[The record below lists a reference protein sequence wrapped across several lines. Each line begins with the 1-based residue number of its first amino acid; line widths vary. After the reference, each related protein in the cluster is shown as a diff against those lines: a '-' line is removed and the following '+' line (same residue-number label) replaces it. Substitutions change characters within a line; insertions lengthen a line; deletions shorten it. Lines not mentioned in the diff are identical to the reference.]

1 MTINWEAL
9 TPEMSFF
16 GGILIGLAALILMFV
31 NGRVM
36 GVSGILS
43 KLISP
48 ASSFEFA
55 WRITFVVGII
65 LAPTIL
71 YFITG
76 NTIQFTEFAKGW
88 QLYSAAFLV
97 GVGTAI
103 GSGCTSGHGICGIS
117 MLSMRSIIAVT
128 VFLST
133 AIITVFIISLR

>member
-1 MTINWEAL
+1 MAN
-9 TPEMSFF
+9 
-16 GGILIGLAALILMFV
+16 
-31 NGRVM
+31 N
-36 GVSGILS
+36 
-43 KLISP
+43 
-48 ASSFEFA
+48 
-55 WRITFVVGII
+55 FVVGII

-76 NTIQFTEFAKGW
+76 NTIQFTEVAEGW
-88 QLYSAAFLV
+88 QLYIAAFLV

-117 MLSMRSIIAVT
+117 MLSMRSITAVT

>member
-1 MTINWEAL
+1 
-9 TPEMSFF
+9 
-16 GGILIGLAALILMFV
+16 MFV

-36 GVSGILS
+36 GVSGILN

-55 WRITFVVGII
+55 WRITFIVGII
-65 LAPTIL
+65 LVSATL

-76 NTIQFTEFAKGW
+76 NPIHFTEVAEGW

-103 GSGCTSGHGICGIS
+103 GSGCTFGHGICGIS

-128 VFLST
+128 VFLSS
-133 AIITVFIISLR
+133 AIITVFVISLR

>member
-1 MTINWEAL
+1 
-9 TPEMSFF
+9 
-16 GGILIGLAALILMFV
+16 MFV

-36 GVSGILS
+36 GVSGILN

-48 ASSFEFA
+48 ASSFESA
-55 WRITFVVGII
+55 WRITFIVGII
-65 LAPTIL
+65 LASSIL
-71 YFITG
+71 YFIIG
-76 NTIQFTEFAKGW
+76 NTIQFTDVAKGW

-97 GVGTAI
+97 GIGTAI

-117 MLSMRSIIAVT
+117 MLSMRSIMAVT

>member
-76 NTIQFTEFAKGW
+76 NTIQFTEVAEAW
-88 QLYSAAFLV
+88 QQYSAAFLV
-97 GVGTAI
+97 G
-103 GSGCTSGHGICGIS
+103 
-117 MLSMRSIIAVT
+117 AVQPLDLDALLAT
-128 VFLST
+128 EYVVFRCYLC
-133 AIITVFIISLR
+133 VQ